1 MKGNNTLTR
10 AAAECQCDDDFR
22 ILPQSDGNSTL
33 GSFNQ
38 RQISKATLH
47 KKDTEFARLLF

>member
-38 RQISKATLH
+38 RQICKATLH